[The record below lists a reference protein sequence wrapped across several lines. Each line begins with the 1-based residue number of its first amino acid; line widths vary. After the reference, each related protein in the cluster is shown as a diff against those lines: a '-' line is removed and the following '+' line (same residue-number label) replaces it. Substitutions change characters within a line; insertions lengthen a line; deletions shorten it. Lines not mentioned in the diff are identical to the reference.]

1 MTNKEISGLIK
12 LTGQLMEL
20 HGENKFKTKSYS
32 NASFQIGKNPKPL
45 DSLSVPE
52 LEGTFGLGKSI
63 AAKVFEMTTTG
74 KLEVLEEHINK
85 TPKGVLD
92 ILSVKGVGASKVRV
106 LWKDMEIES
115 LGELLQ
121 LCEEN
126 RLVEVKGFGAK
137 TQESIKQNI
146 QYRISSEGK
155 FHYASA
161 ENMALQLVNQLR
173 NQFPDAQVELTGEIR
188 RKCEIIEQIN
198 ILISSENTIDIPEI
212 ETNIPIVFHHCKPN
226 EFGSVQLR
234 ITGSE
239 SHVNSLNIPDG
250 ISTEEEVYKQNGMP
264 YIEPELREGLS
275 EIEWAKTN
283 SLPELVKDSDLK
295 GIVHNHSTYS
305 DGRNTLEEMAVA
317 CRDLGMEYF
326 GIADH
331 SKTAVYANGLY
342 PEDVLKQHQEIDEL
356 NKKLAPFKILKGI
369 ESDIL
374 YDGSLDYEED
384 ILRKFDYVVASVHSQ
399 LKMDEEKANARL
411 ITAIENP
418 YTTILGHPTSRLLL
432 SRKGYP
438 INHKKI
444 IDACSANNVVIEINA
459 NPLRL
464 DLDWR
469 HIQYALEKNVMLS
482 INPDAHNI
490 DGFTHMHYGT
500 CVARKGGLN
509 KEMTFN
515 ALSLKE
521 MEIYLNKG

>member
-1 MTNKEISGLIK
+1 VTNKEISGLIK

-20 HGENKFKTKSYS
+20 HGENKFKTKSYT
-32 NASFQIGKNPKPL
+32 NAAFQIGKNPNQL
-45 DSLSVPE
+45 EQLSLPE
-52 LEGTFGLGKSI
+52 LENTYGIGKSI
-63 AAKVFEMTTTG
+63 AAKVFQIATTG
-74 KLEVLEEHINK
+74 KLDTLEVIINK

-92 ILSVKGVGASKVRV
+92 MLSVKGIGGSKVRV

-126 RLVEVKGFGAK
+126 RLIEVKGFGAK

-155 FHYASA
+155 YHYAA
-161 ENMALQLVNQLR
+161 AANFALQLRDQLR
-173 NQFPDAQVELTGEIR
+173 EQFPDAQIELSGELR
-188 RKCEIIEQIN
+188 RKCEIIEQID
-198 ILISSENTIDIPEI
+198 ILISSENEINVPEFEAAIPV
-212 ETNIPIVFHHCKPN
+212 VFHKCTPN
-226 EFGSVQLR
+226 SFGTALLQT
-234 ITGSE
+234 TGSKA
-239 SHVNSLNIPDG
+239 HVSQLNIPENAA
-250 ISTEEEVYKQNGMP
+250 TEEQIYTQNNLP
-264 YIEPELREGLS
+264 YIEPELREGLA
-275 EIEWAKTN
+275 ELEWAKAN
-283 SLPELVKDSDLK
+283 SLPVLVEDKDLK
-295 GIVHNHSTYS
+295 GILHNHSTYS

-342 PEDVLKQHQEIDEL
+342 PENVAKQHQEIDDL
-356 NKKLAPFKILKGI
+356 NEKLAPFKVLKGI

-384 ILRKFDYVVASVHSQ
+384 ILRKFDYVVASIHSQ
-399 LKMDEEKANARL
+399 LKMDEEKANTRL

-418 YTTILGHPTSRLLL
+418 YTTILGHPTGRLLL

-438 INHKKI
+438 IDHKKI
-444 IDACSANNVVIEINA
+444 IDACAANNVVIEINA

-482 INPDAHNI
+482 INPDAHNTE
-490 DGFTHMHYGT
+490 GFSHMHYGT
-500 CVARKGGLN
+500 CVARKGGLT
-509 KEMTFN
+509 KEMTLN
-515 ALSLKE
+515 AMSLA
-521 MEIYLNKG
+521 EIESFLKK

>member
-1 MTNKEISGLIK
+1 MTNKEISSLIK

-20 HGENKFKTKSYS
+20 HGENKFKTKSYA
-32 NASFQIGKNPKPL
+32 NASFQIGKNPKQL
-45 DSLSVPE
+45 DQLNLLE
-52 LEGTFGLGKSI
+52 LEGAYGIGKSI
-63 AAKVFEMTTTG
+63 GAKIFELTTTG
-74 KLEVLEEHINK
+74 KLTVLEEHINK

-92 ILSVKGVGASKVRV
+92 ILTVKGVGASKVRV

-115 LGELLQ
+115 MGELLQ

-126 RLVEVKGFGAK
+126 RLIEVKGFGAK

-155 FHYASA
+155 FHYAAA
-161 ENMALQLVNQLR
+161 ENFALQLVDQLR
-173 NQFPDAQVELTGEIR
+173 NLFPNAQVELSGEIR
-188 RKCEIIEQIN
+188 RKCEIIEQID
-198 ILISSENTIDIPEI
+198 IIISSENEVEIPEF
-212 ETNIPIVFHHCKPN
+212 ESNIPIVFHQCKSS
-226 EFGSVQLR
+226 EFGSVQLKT
-234 ITGSE
+234 TGSE
-239 SHVNSLNIPDG
+239 SHIKLLKIPD
-250 ISTEEEVYKQNGMP
+250 EVSSEVEIYKLNELE

-275 EIEWAKTN
+275 EISWAKSN
-283 SLPELVKDSDLK
+283 SLPTLVKDEDLK
-295 GIVHNHSTYS
+295 GILHNHSNYS

-356 NKKLAPFKILKGI
+356 NQKMSPFKILKGI

-384 ILRKFDYVVASVHSQ
+384 ILRLFDYVVASVHSQ
-399 LKMDEEKANARL
+399 LKMDEAKANERL
-411 ITAIENP
+411 IKAIENP

-444 IDACSANNVVIEINA
+444 IDACAANNVVIEINA

-482 INPDAHNI
+482 INPDAHNTE
-490 DGFTHMHYGT
+490 GFNHMHYGV
-500 CVARKGGLN
+500 CVARKGGLT
-509 KEMTFN
+509 KAMTFN
-515 ALSLKE
+515 AMSLS
-521 MEIYLNKG
+521 EIETYLVK